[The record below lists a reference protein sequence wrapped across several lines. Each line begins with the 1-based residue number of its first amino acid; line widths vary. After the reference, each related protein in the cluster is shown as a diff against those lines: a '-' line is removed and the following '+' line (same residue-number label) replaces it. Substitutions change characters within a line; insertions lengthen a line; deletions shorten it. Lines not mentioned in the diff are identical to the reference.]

1 MAQNRKRSRIWVTL
15 GAAALIGIGL
25 TYAFWP
31 RPIAVDLGKV
41 TTGPMMVTVNEEG
54 RTNVRETYVVS
65 TPIAGRLM
73 RVQVEPGDYVESGKT
88 IIARM
93 LPINPEALDIR
104 SREQARA
111 DVSSAEAALRL
122 AQAEMNKAMADKSL
136 ADSDFARA
144 RSLFDRGTIS
154 QAGLDRAEQTARS
167 AQAAL
172 DTSRAA
178 ISMRIANLDS
188 ANARLISFN
197 DPDQIAAAE
206 SQLNQI
212 TTIKAPVSGSILRVI
227 QVSEI
232 TLSAG
237 TPILEIGDISNDLEV
252 VVELLSTD
260 AVKVATGDRVIIDD
274 WGGSSTL
281 SGVVDRIEPWGFTKF
296 SALGVEEQRV
306 NTVIRFSNSEER
318 RESLGHGFRVE
329 VRIVIWE
336 DQNALKVP
344 SSALFREGE
353 NWAVFAVK
361 AARAVL
367 TPVSIG
373 HNNGVEAEVLNGLDP
388 GEVIILYPGA
398 GITDGTRVEQRVIN

>member
-41 TTGPMMVTVNEEG
+41 TSGPMMVTVNEEG

-306 NTVIRFSNSEER
+306 NTVIRFSNPEER

>member
-41 TTGPMMVTVNEEG
+41 TSGPMMVTVNEEG

-306 NTVIRFSNSEER
+306 NTVIRFSNPEER

-353 NWAVFAVK
+353 NWAVFVVK

>member
-1 MAQNRKRSRIWVTL
+1 
-15 GAAALIGIGL
+15 
-25 TYAFWP
+25 
-31 RPIAVDLGKV
+31 
-41 TTGPMMVTVNEEG
+41 
-54 RTNVRETYVVS
+54 
-65 TPIAGRLM
+65 
-73 RVQVEPGDYVESGKT
+73 
-88 IIARM
+88 
-93 LPINPEALDIR
+93 
-104 SREQARA
+104 
-111 DVSSAEAALRL
+111 
-122 AQAEMNKAMADKSL
+122 
-136 ADSDFARA
+136 
-144 RSLFDRGTIS
+144 
-154 QAGLDRAEQTARS
+154 
-167 AQAAL
+167 
-172 DTSRAA
+172 
-178 ISMRIANLDS
+178 MRIANLDS

-306 NTVIRFSNSEER
+306 NTVIRFSNPEER

-353 NWAVFAVK
+353 NWAVFVVK

-398 GITDGTRVEQRVIN
+398 GITEGTRVEQRVIN